1 LNSIENLAPGA
12 PPAADFI
19 PLIVPEIRGN
29 EWKYVKECLD
39 TNWVSSV
46 GSYVDRFE
54 KMVAERAGTK
64 YAIATLNGTA
74 ALHIALILAGVQA
87 DDEVVVSSLTFIAP
101 ANTIRYVGAWPVFI
115 DAEPR
120 YWQIDPAGVVDFL
133 NNGCRWDGASLRNRR
148 TGRRV
153 KAILPVH
160 ILGHPV
166 DLDPILEVAAKY
178 SLPVIEDATEG
189 LGARY
194 HGKSLGSLGHIGCF
208 SFNGNKIITTGGGGM
223 LVTNDAEWAARAR
236 YLTTQAK
243 DDPIEYVHN
252 AVGYNYRLTNVLA
265 AMGCA
270 QMEQLDE
277 FVKAKRAIAKRYQ
290 ESLSSLPGI
299 ALPEEAEWAF
309 STFWM
314 YTVLIDEKKSGIG
327 SRELLRKLEARKIQ
341 ARPLWQPIHRSPAHK
356 LSENAVCPNSDVL
369 CEQALSLPCSVGL
382 TRSAQLHVIE
392 IMASLLGK
400 GNPSAQVS

>member
-1 LNSIENLAPGA
+1 LNPTERLAPGSPA
-12 PPAADFI
+12 PKDFI

-29 EWKYVKECLD
+29 EWKYIKECLD

-54 KMVAERAGTK
+54 KLVAEQAGTK
-64 YAIATLNGTA
+64 YAIATVNGTA
-74 ALHIALILAGVQA
+74 ALHIALLLAGVQV
-87 DDEVVVSSLTFIAP
+87 DDEVVVSSLSFIAP
-101 ANTIRYVGAWPVFI
+101 ANAIRYAGAWPVFV
-115 DAEPR
+115 DAEPQ
-120 YWQIDPAGVVDFL
+120 YYQIDPSGVVAFL
-133 NNGCRWDGASLRNRR
+133 EAGCHWDGRILRNRR

-160 ILGHPV
+160 ILGHPADV
-166 DLDPILEVAAKY
+166 DPIMAVAAKY

-194 HGKSLGSLGHIGCF
+194 RGKNLGSLGHIGCF

-223 LVTNDAEWAARAR
+223 LVTDNAEWAERAR

-252 AVGYNYRLTNVLA
+252 VVGYNYRLTNLLA

-270 QMEQLDE
+270 QMEQLDR
-277 FVKAKRAIAKRYQ
+277 FVETKRRIAKRYR
-290 ESLSSLPGI
+290 EALVSLPGI
-299 ALPEEAEWAF
+299 RVPEEAHWAF

-314 YTVLIDEKKSGIG
+314 YTVLVNEKESGIDC
-327 SRELLRKLEARKIQ
+327 RELLRALAERKVQ
-341 ARPLWQPIHRSPAHK
+341 TRPLWQPLHRSPAHG
-356 LSENAVCPNSDVL
+356 LPSSPSCPNSESL
-369 CEQALSLPCSVGL
+369 HCQALSLPCSVGL
-382 TRSAQLHVIE
+382 TSSVQDRVIE
-392 IMASLLGK
+392 SIASLLVNRTRGRV
-400 GNPSAQVS
+400 A